1 MNFKYRKTSDSLGTI
16 LTLTDKIKLKR
27 SDKYVALWQL
37 SIFNIHG
44 KIYKSHTK
52 KKKKKKKNL
61 KYQLWHGM
69 KSFNYCMKIN
79 YSVWNNSRLIWIY
92 L

>member
-52 KKKKKKKNL
+52 KKKKKKKQL
-61 KYQLWHGM
+61 KISALTWNEEFQLLYEN
-69 KSFNYCMKIN
+69 KLFCMK
-79 YSVWNNSRLIWIY
+79 
-92 L
+92 

>member
-52 KKKKKKKNL
+52 KTKTKKL
-61 KYQLWHGM
+61 KISALTWNEEFQLLYEN
-69 KSFNYCMKIN
+69 KLFCMK
-79 YSVWNNSRLIWIY
+79 
-92 L
+92 